1 MRLFVGIPLASAV
14 VEELSTVSLRLQ
26 GKGDDLRWSA
36 PESWHITLQFLGNTE
51 AYACIVDC
59 LRELRSPPLAIQ
71 MEGLDSF
78 ERAGVFFAGVALT
91 EELKALQQQVTEATR
106 GCGFVP
112 ETRPYHPHI
121 TLARSKSRG
130 AKTMQEL
137 KARIHRQ
144 PKFPGFLAEEFV
156 LYESHLGKGGSRYE
170 IRERFALKG

>member
-1 MRLFVGIPLASAV
+1 VRLFVGIPLTSAV
-14 VEELSTVSLRLQ
+14 VEELSSVSLRLEA
-26 GKGDDLRWSA
+26 KGDDLRWSSA
-36 PESWHITLQFLGNTE
+36 ASWHITLQFLGDTE
-51 AYACIVDC
+51 EYACIVAR
-59 LRELRSPPLAIQ
+59 LRELRAAPVPVQ
-71 MEGLDSF
+71 MEGLGFF

-91 EELKALQQQVTEATR
+91 EELKVLQQQVTEATR

-137 KARIHRQ
+137 KAKIHRQ

-170 IRERFALKG
+170 IRERFGLGS